1 MEDAKSRLETLYREV
16 ALVEIDAAGLAG
28 FVGMDLL
35 GDFMSSS
42 VVEATARSPT
52 ASGGSFRQRSEASGV
67 APREKF
73 AGFNLSAAEA
83 RKLENYIVRMDGW
96 REHFR
101 SQGDEEGRA
110 RVETYYV
117 KALEYLLANQH
128 TELELKRTDVGL
140 LRTKLDRAQST
151 QRDEVERAIND
162 ALQTPMQLAADTII
176 SLIKKLSDDDND
188 EAAIPL
194 AQVLKQISS
203 GTDMYQPKMLNV
215 R

>member
-1 MEDAKSRLETLYREV
+1 MECNQMIVDRTGVVRRTGPDVASRIAIIGEV
-16 ALVEIDAAGLAG
+16 
-28 FVGMDLL
+28 
-35 GDFMSSS
+35 SSICLI
-42 VVEATARSPT
+42 RP
-52 ASGGSFRQRSEASGV
+52 G
-67 APREKF
+67 P
-73 AGFNLSAAEA
+73 LS
-83 RKLENYIVRMDGW
+83 
-96 REHFR
+96 
-101 SQGDEEGRA
+101 
-110 RVETYYV
+110 
-117 KALEYLLANQH
+117 
-128 TELELKRTDVGL
+128 
-140 LRTKLDRAQST
+140 AQST